1 MAIDFDAL
9 EAKPEV
15 KVQIVTVGGHDDYEV
30 KEGTTVKELREMAG
44 LNSNVKMIDENNKVL
59 SDRDVITGDA
69 QIFASPAKELG

>member
-30 KEGTTVKELREMAG
+30 EEGITVKELREIAG

-59 SDRDVITGDA
+59 SDRDTITSDT
-69 QIFASPAKELG
+69 QIFASPAKQLG

>member
-15 KVQIVTVGGHDDYEV
+15 KVQLITVGNKRDVQVE
-30 KEGTTVKELREMAG
+30 EGTTVKEFKSIAG
-44 LNSNVKMIDENNKVL
+44 LGSNVKMIDENNKVL
-59 SDRDVITGDA
+59 SDRDVITGDI